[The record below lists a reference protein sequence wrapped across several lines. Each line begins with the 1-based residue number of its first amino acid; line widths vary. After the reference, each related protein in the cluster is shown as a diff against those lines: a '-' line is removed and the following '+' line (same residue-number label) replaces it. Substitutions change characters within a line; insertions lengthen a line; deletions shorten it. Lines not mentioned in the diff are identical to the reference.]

1 MLCLAIRMVQ
11 QVSSCPVLSFSTCV
25 LPLVAPST
33 HKAKAVH
40 EKRLKG
46 LDQSSDMVIFIL
58 SQKVWRMEKRGRGHK
73 RGEAG

>member
-1 MLCLAIRMVQ
+1 MLCLALQDGSVQ
-11 QVSSCPVLSFSTCV
+11 ASSCPVLSFPHV
-25 LPLVAPST
+25 FFLLVAPST

-46 LDQSSDMVIFIL
+46 LIRAVTWSFL
-58 SQKVWRMEKRGRGHK
+58 FCLKVWRMEKRRGHK